1 MIKTVMQPVKP
12 RTIDP
17 SELEGHDL
25 DHAVAQALGV
35 KVYPTK
41 RGEWMTANYGDF
53 NPRLGIPYWRPS
65 KDWRQGGPIIQS
77 EGISVVRDEG
87 DDYWQA
93 VTNAVSGSM
102 LGPGLCGDSYAHGPT
117 PLIAAMRCFVASK
130 GVV

>member
-65 KDWRQGGPIIQS
+65 KDWSQGGPIVER
-77 EGISVVRDEG
+77 EGIDLASPSPIAPEWCAMFWRSSNK
-87 DDYWQA
+87 Q
-93 VTNAVSGSM
+93 S
-102 LGPGLCGDSYAHGPT
+102 GPT